1 MHSVRVR
8 MYISI
13 LDSVGQNKLNRDS
26 SKSEQ
31 FFGAVHH
38 ISMAGTKNIQEHR
51 KSIDWEYVTSGS

>member
-38 ISMAGTKNIQEHR
+38 ISMAGTENIQEHK
-51 KSIDWEYVTSGS
+51 KSID